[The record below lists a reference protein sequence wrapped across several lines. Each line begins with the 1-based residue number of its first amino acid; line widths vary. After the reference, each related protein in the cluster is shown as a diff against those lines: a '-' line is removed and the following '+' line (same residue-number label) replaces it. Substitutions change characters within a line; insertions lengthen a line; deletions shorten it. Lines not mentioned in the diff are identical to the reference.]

1 MEHGL
6 RRVVCGPLLQVLTL
20 IARSAKNEKAGLLIG
35 RKGQGETLCH
45 GLVAVRN
52 VAESPVRFTMDPWGI
67 VVAHK
72 AAWNLGLDV
81 VGVFHTHPC
90 GEPVPSPLDARFM
103 RLWPMPWVIASPRGV
118 GAWILRDGGP
128 VRLGLV

>member
-1 MEHGL
+1 MGHSVS
-6 RRVVCGPLLQVLTL
+6 RVACGPLLQALML
-20 IARSAKNEKAGLLIG
+20 IAKTARAEGTGLLVG
-35 RKGQGETLCH
+35 YESEDEALCY

-52 VAESPVRFTMDPWGI
+52 VEESPVRFTMDPWGI

-103 RLWPMPWVIASPRGV
+103 RLWPMPWVIASPRGA
-118 GAWILRDGGP
+118 GAWILRDGEP